1 MLGQVEERSNGN
13 TYKWNGW

>member
-13 TYKWNGW
+13 TYKWNG